1 MATDPSSTPPNNDEY
16 PDPIPETPPGG
27 VGPSEAFWGPES
39 YPESFYELTDLQTRA
54 IELTVQGCPDTQV
67 SQILSI
73 NRKTLWKWKNL
84 NEEYKRA
91 LNAARAQAHANV
103 VDRYRNLLGRA
114 AGILAKVLEDP
125 IEDKRCRAAFAL
137 LNMAGSFRPLPIQS
151 DSRPVDYFPAPE
163 LPPKVG

>member
-1 MATDPSSTPPNNDEY
+1 MATDPTLPNDDNEEY
-16 PDPIPETPPGG
+16 PDPIPETPRGE

-39 YPESFYELTDLQTRA
+39 VYELTDLQTRA
-54 IELTVQGCPDTQV
+54 IELTVQGCSDTQI

-84 NEEYKRA
+84 HEEYKRA
-91 LNAARAQAHANV
+91 LNAARAEAHANV
-103 VDRYRNLLGRA
+103 VDRYRNLLSRA

-125 IEDKRCRAAFAL
+125 IEDKRCRGAFAL

-151 DSRPVDYFPAPE
+151 DSRPVDYFPPPE